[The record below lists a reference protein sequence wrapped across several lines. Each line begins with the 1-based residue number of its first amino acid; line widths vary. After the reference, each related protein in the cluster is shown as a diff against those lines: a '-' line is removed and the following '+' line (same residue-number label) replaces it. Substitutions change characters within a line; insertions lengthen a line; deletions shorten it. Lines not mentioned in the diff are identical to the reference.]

1 LSCPDATPA
10 IVPGAPG
17 RAARVSGHPLRE
29 GGPGAAT
36 SLVQPRL
43 GIAHEEVVPTA
54 QQFDVVIIGGGPA
67 GYAAALRGGLA
78 GLNIAVVEKEK
89 VGGTC
94 LHRGCIPAK
103 EFLETATVY
112 RTVTGAK
119 EFGIEVE
126 APSVQFAQSQARK
139 QKVVDQLWKG
149 LQGLMKKRKVTTFAG
164 TGTLGADHLVR
175 VDDGTELQ
183 GKHVILA
190 SGSVPRTIPGFDV
203 DGNLVMTSDEVL
215 SLERLPSSAVV
226 IGGGAIGCEFASMLS
241 DLGSQVTVLEALPKI
256 LPGCDRDVA
265 DVVLRSFK
273 KRGIDVKTGVKVTG
287 HAPAP
292 DSGSTTV
299 KFGEGEELNVEAVVV
314 SVGRRPLSDNLG
326 LEGTKVQV
334 DRRGFVEV
342 DEYMRTSEPGVFAAG
357 DLVDTP
363 ALAHVGFAE
372 AIVIIDQILGDRV
385 TPVDYTKVPWCIYC
399 HPEVAFVGLSED
411 AALEAGLEV
420 VTKKDPYGGNGRAL
434 IVGEPEGLVKVI
446 CEKLPDG
453 SAGTILGVHMVGPW
467 VTEQLGQAY
476 LSVNWE
482 ATPAEAAHFIQ
493 PHPTLSETFGETL
506 LALTGRGLHV
516 G

>member
-1 LSCPDATPA
+1 L
-10 IVPGAPG
+10 
-17 RAARVSGHPLRE
+17 RVAL
-29 GGPGAAT
+29 
-36 SLVQPRL
+36 
-43 GIAHEEVVPTA
+43 EEVVPTA
-54 QQFDVVIIGGGPA
+54 QQFDVVIVGGGPA

-103 EFLETATVY
+103 EFLETASVY

-119 EFGIEVE
+119 EFGIAVDPPAIE
-126 APSVQFAQSQARK
+126 FGQSQARK

-149 LQGLMKKRKVTTFAG
+149 LQGLLKRRKVTTFIG
-164 TGTLGADHLVR
+164 TGTLGPDRLVR
-175 VDDGTELQ
+175 VDDGTELV
-183 GKHVILA
+183 GNHVILA
-190 SGSVPRTIPGFDV
+190 SGSVPRSIPGFDI
-203 DGNLVMTSDEVL
+203 DGDLVMTSDEIL
-215 SLERLPSSAVV
+215 DLEKLPESAVV

-241 DLGSQVTVLEALPKI
+241 DLGAEVTVLEALPKI
-256 LPGCDRDVA
+256 LPGCDKDVA

-273 KRGIDVKTGVKVTG
+273 KRGIVVRTGVTVTG
-287 HAPAP
+287 HTPSA
-292 DSGSTTV
+292 DGQSTTV
-299 KFGEGEELNVEAVVV
+299 SFGDGEEVTVSSVVV

-326 LEGTKVQV
+326 LEGTKVRV

-342 DEYMRTSEPGVFAAG
+342 DEYMQTGEPGVFAAG

-372 AIVIIDQILGDRV
+372 AVVIIDQILGERV
-385 TPVDYTKVPWCIYC
+385 VPVDYSKVPWCIYC
-399 HPEVAFVGLSED
+399 HPEVAFAGLSED
-411 AALEAGLEV
+411 AAREAGFEV

-434 IVGEPEGLVKVI
+434 IVGDPDGLVKVI
-446 CEKLPDG
+446 CEKGPDG
-453 SAGTILGVHMVGPW
+453 QAGRVLGVHMVGPW

-482 ATPAEAAHFIQ
+482 ATPQEVAHYIQ
-493 PHPTLSETFGETL
+493 PHPTLSETFGETM